1 MYQITFDRTYSWK
14 LLLKVV
20 NHYLLLQIQS
30 SRDAKTLQEYLTKHH
45 NFKSEWVDTL
55 YNYAKCL
62 YEIGN
67 YEDASK
73 YLYSHRILCS
83 PSDKNY
89 LNGLWGKL
97 ASDILM
103 QVRFIIYFLFL
114 QREVQISHKT
124 LKIFFSSPSLFLYS
138 HFKERQKSLTLKN
151 FLNKKHYRMT
161 VHKPLFIPNQL
172 FWK

>member
-1 MYQITFDRTYSWK
+1 MYPPCTYSWK
-14 LLLKVV
+14 LLSYVV
-20 NHYLLLQIQS
+20 NHHVLLQIQS

-103 QVRFIIYFLFL
+103 QVSFMIFFLFL
-114 QREVQISHKT
+114 LSRSLDFTRNSENI
-124 LKIFFSSPSLFLYS
+124 FSSPFLI
-138 HFKERQKSLTLKN
+138 FIQ
-151 FLNKKHYRMT
+151 
-161 VHKPLFIPNQL
+161 PL
-172 FWK
+172 